1 MTHRRSRARTLAT
14 AALACLLAAAA
25 ACSGVTDGPVHP
37 GSPGGHHVKRH
48 DGFVDAAYSRRRQD
62 DYLRSATKD
71 PVDPGSVIGVI
82 AALER
87 DRRDRRYTYDATKV
101 TRAALQPIFDRI
113 HNFVDTT
120 DFDVLYLM
128 NLWYGYGTS
137 LPADTQA
144 AIRHAFLEF
153 KYWYTEPTPPG
164 VVDNKYY
171 WSENHRL
178 IFHVDEFLAG
188 QAFPTATFLNDG
200 RNGAQHRAEAR
211 QRILEWMSEKV
222 RFGFTEWHSD
232 VYYQKD
238 LTPLLSLV
246 EFASDDEL
254 RQRASM
260 LLDLFFFDIASHL
273 QKGTFGAT
281 HGRSYMKDKSV
292 ATDEDTFAVS
302 KLLFNDTRL
311 PYQPGADAGATLFA
325 RAHQYRLPE
334 VVRHVAKSRA
344 TTVDREHMGVPLDPL
359 APVTPNPPAPY
370 GYDFADPDNVPFWWE
385 RGAQTV
391 WQEVETTIKTLDRYD
406 LWDSDFFSP
415 FKSLRDLVG
424 DDMDLARS
432 LAQSLA
438 PELGFA
444 LLTAV
449 DTYTYR
455 APDVM
460 LSSAQDY
467 RPGMFGEQHHAWQAT
482 LDEQALVFT
491 THPKNEPQVGTQ
503 WPDDDGYWT
512 GSGSLPRTAQQGPV
526 AINLYAPQFAP
537 PAAPLDAFSYLP
549 YTHAYF
555 PQERF
560 DEVVSDPAG
569 HWTFGRKGNGYV
581 ALWSW
586 RPVHWRTLDPAKY
599 FTHGL
604 QKSFDLV
611 ADGGPDDA
619 WVVEVGDA
627 RHWKSF
633 DAFRRAIGAAPIS
646 ATPRPRDGDKYGG
659 FDVDYTSPS
668 QGRLQFGWTG
678 PLHANGKSVA
688 LHGTQ
693 RYDDPWVRAPFGAQH
708 YRISDGRA
716 SLVLDFRTDERRA
729 SVDQH

>member
-1 MTHRRSRARTLAT
+1 MTHGCPRARTLAT
-14 AALACLLAAAA
+14 ALALCLLTSTA
-25 ACSGVTDGPVHP
+25 ACSGVVDVRHRPP
-37 GSPGGHHVKRH
+37 GHHVNPH
-48 DGFVDAAYSRRRQD
+48 DGFVDATYARRRQD
-62 DYLRSATKD
+62 DYLRAATKD
-71 PVDPGSVIGVI
+71 PVNPGSIIGVI

-87 DRRDRRYTYDATKV
+87 DRRDRRYDYDASDV
-101 TRAALQPIFDRI
+101 TPQALQPIFDRV

-120 DFDVLYLM
+120 DFDVLYLL
-128 NLWYGYGTS
+128 NLWYGYGDE
-137 LPADTQA
+137 LPQATQQA
-144 AIRHAFLEF
+144 MQHAFAEF

-164 VVDNKYY
+164 IVDNKYY

-178 IFHVDEFLAG
+178 IFHVDEYLAG
-188 QAFPTATFLNDG
+188 QAFPAQTFLNDG
-200 RNGAQHRAEAR
+200 RTGAQHRADAR
-211 QRILEWMSEKV
+211 ARILDWMHEKV

-246 EFASDDEL
+246 EFAHDREL
-254 RQRASM
+254 QQRASM
-260 LLDLFFFDIASHL
+260 LLDLFLFDIASHL
-273 QKGTFGAT
+273 QHGTFGAT

-302 KLLFNDTRL
+302 KLLFDDTRF

-325 RAHQYRLPE
+325 RARRYQLPE
-334 VVRHVAKSRA
+334 VIRRVAKSRA

-359 APVTPNPPAPY
+359 APVTANAPAPY

-391 WQEVETTIKTLDRYD
+391 WQGVETTIKTLDQYD

-415 FKSLRDLVG
+415 FKPLRDLVG

-512 GSGSLPRTAQQGPV
+512 GSGSLPRTAQQGTV

-537 PAAPLDAFSYLP
+537 PGPPLDTFSYLP

-560 DEVVSDPAG
+560 DEVVNDPSG

-586 RPVHWRTLDPAKY
+586 RSVHWRTLDPAKY

-604 QKSFDLV
+604 TQSFDLV
-611 ADGGPDDA
+611 ADGGPDNA

-627 RHWKSF
+627 RHWKTF
-633 DAFRRAIGAAPIS
+633 AAFRHAIAAAPIS

-659 FDVDYTSPS
+659 FDVDYASPS
-668 QGRLQFGWTG
+668 QGHLTFGWTG
-678 PLHANGKSVA
+678 PLHQNGHDVA
-688 LHGTQ
+688 LHGTA
-693 RYDDPWVRAPFGAQH
+693 RFDNPWVEAPFESQH
-708 YRISDGRA
+708 YRLRDGRA
-716 SLVLDFRTDERRA
+716 SLVLDFRTQERDA
-729 SVDQH
+729 SLRRP